1 MNQLISQLVNQFI
14 NQSTRL
20 LEKVY
25 NLEEA
30 VPGERDPYSDD
41 NTAPFYRQP
50 AGLRRARKHEVK
62 EELGRWRH
70 LKL

>member
-1 MNQLISQLVNQFI
+1 M
-14 NQSTRL
+14 
-20 LEKVY
+20 Y

-70 LKL
+70 FIKALSHSSSIML